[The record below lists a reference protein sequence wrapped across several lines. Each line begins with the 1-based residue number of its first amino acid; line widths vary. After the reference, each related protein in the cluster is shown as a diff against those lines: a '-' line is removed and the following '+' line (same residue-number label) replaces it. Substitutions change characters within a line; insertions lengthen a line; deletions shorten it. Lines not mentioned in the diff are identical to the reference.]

1 MTDKEILADLKKSY
15 DNLIDI
21 IDNNEIYDSS
31 FDESIHSL
39 NKMTSKLANIY
50 SDVYKGIDK
59 EELIYS
65 KNQDGKIYISDD
77 ISAEYMQLTGKDSAN
92 YFSNLSDTDFDK
104 WEYNEDFIMNIKDM
118 EEEL

>member
-1 MTDKEILADLKKSY
+1 MMSNQDKL
-15 DNLIDI
+15 NLIKECFDKYG
-21 IDNNEIYDSS
+21 IDDPSLSEDYFVVNV
-31 FDESIHSL
+31 SL

-65 KNQDGKIYISDD
+65 KDQDGKIYISDD